1 MTTFFVG
8 SILLALLLGVLSFG
22 NAFTSTAMGG
32 DRTRRFT
39 TQSSFSTTMA
49 SESSW
54 VYQYSSVTGSTVI
67 DAPTKEDVDT
77 RTRRRTGNGDDRD
90 LGDLEENLDD
100 DIRKH
105 GPLEWLEDMEVSRDM
120 EDPFHI
126 LLLGQTF
133 EKPKITVPYVA
144 SSLEYVLDMPV
155 DEATEL
161 SQFSHDH
168 GISCLGV
175 WPREECLRL
184 GKQLQIRDIVCRI
197 VPYVEG
203 GQRAWQAKDA
213 SLGVS
218 RNNSS

>member
-1 MTTFFVG
+1 MTTFFVR

-22 NAFTSTAMGG
+22 NALTSTAIGG

-39 TQSSFSTTMA
+39 TQSSFSTTMT

-54 VYQYSSVTGSTVI
+54 VYQYPSLTGSTVI

-77 RTRRRTGNGDDRD
+77 RTRRRTGNGDDRE
-90 LGDLEENLDD
+90 LGDLEENFDD